1 MKKNRVLLIASGLV
15 IIAIGVY
22 LWSDS
27 SHPDDNK
34 NVVTLGN
41 TVSVASP
48 SPAIEAPDVTKAPV
62 ISSEQPSSSP
72 VAVPDISPQPS
83 PTEAPILQPEKE
95 VTKVE
100 VPISQPKVTSKPTE
114 PAKPKVKEPEK
125 VKSSAAPPKYDEKQT
140 EPNKETTTTPKT
152 GDKNDKGQ
160 VYVPGFGW
168 VKDQGGGSQ
177 GTIVG
182 TEGDELTGNKVGSM
196 D

>member
-1 MKKNRVLLIASGLV
+1 MKKKRVLLIASSLV
-15 IIAIGVY
+15 ILAIGVY

-41 TVSVASP
+41 SVSVASP
-48 SPAIEAPDVTKAPV
+48 YPAIEVPDVTKAPV

-83 PTEAPILQPEKE
+83 PSEAPILQPEKE

-114 PAKPKVKEPEK
+114 PPKPKVKEPEK
-125 VKSSAAPPKYDEKQT
+125 AKSPSTPPMYGEKQT
-140 EPNKETTTTPKT
+140 EPNKETATTPKA

-168 VKDQGGGSQ
+168 VKDQGGGS
-177 GTIVG
+177 TSV
-182 TEGDELTGNKVGSM
+182 DTGNDGDVDKQVGSM

>member
-1 MKKNRVLLIASGLV
+1 MKKKRVLLIASGLV
-15 IIAIGVY
+15 IVAIGVY

-41 TVSVASP
+41 TVSVATSSP
-48 SPAIEAPDVTKAPV
+48 TIEAPDVTKAPV
-62 ISSEQPSSSP
+62 ISSEEPSSSS

-114 PAKPKVKEPEK
+114 PPKPKVKEPEK
-125 VKSSAAPPKYDEKQT
+125 VKSSTAPPKYDEKQT
-140 EPNKETTTTPKT
+140 EPNKETATTPKA

-168 VKDQGGGSQ
+168 VKDQGGGS
-177 GTIVG
+177 TAV
-182 TEGDELTGNKVGSM
+182 DTGNDGDINKQIGSM

>member
-1 MKKNRVLLIASGLV
+1 MKKKRVLLIASGLV
-15 IIAIGVY
+15 IVAIGVY

-41 TVSVASP
+41 TVSVATP
-48 SPAIEAPDVTKAPV
+48 SPTIEAPDVTKAPV
-62 ISSEQPSSSP
+62 IPSEEPSSSS

-114 PAKPKVKEPEK
+114 PPKPKVKEPEK
-125 VKSSAAPPKYDEKQT
+125 VKSPATPPKYDEKQT
-140 EPNKETTTTPKT
+140 EPNKETATTPKA

-168 VKDQGGGSQ
+168 VKDQGGGSTAVDTGNDGDVDKQ
-177 GTIVG
+177 VG
-182 TEGDELTGNKVGSM
+182 TM

>member
-1 MKKNRVLLIASGLV
+1 MKKKRVLLIASGLV
-15 IIAIGVY
+15 IVAIGVY

-27 SHPDDNK
+27 SHPADNK
-34 NVVTLGN
+34 KVVTLGN

-48 SPAIEAPDVTKAPV
+48 SPAIEAPDVTKSPV
-62 ISSEQPSSSP
+62 ISSEQPRSSP
-72 VAVPDISPQPS
+72 VAVPDISPQPLPS
-83 PTEAPILQPEKE
+83 EAPILQPEQE

-114 PAKPKVKEPEK
+114 PPKPKVKEPEK

-140 EPNKETTTTPKT
+140 EPNKETATTPKA

-168 VKDQGGGSQ
+168 VKDQGGGS
-177 GTIVG
+177 TVV
-182 TEGDELTGNKVGSM
+182 DTGNDGDVNKQIGSM